1 MIAFRTAAGYSPA
14 YSSPL
19 LAAIMRPVHEYDAPQ
34 APEARRVAGRVAS
47 SDGLRYRLS
56 PTMDNGPAMLPTPSP
71 EARVTFA
78 ILCARSVCQRPG
90 FLEWADGWLSG
101 RDRTKATAFAA
112 LAPVP
117 VCDRAYVAH
126 WATMAGAF
134 PHDATFPAQTAALLA
149 AYVCPEGTFDFETR
163 ALAALEMCQ

>member
-14 YSSPL
+14 YSSPT
-19 LAAIMRPVHEYDAPQ
+19 LAAIMRPVHEYDAPG
-34 APEARRVAGRVAS
+34 PVEARRVLASVIS
-47 SDGLRYRLS
+47 SDGLRLRIGRVTYCDAA
-56 PTMDNGPAMLPTPSP
+56 TLPELSP
-71 EARVTFA
+71 EARITFA
-78 ILCARSVCQRPG
+78 ILCARSVCRRPG
-90 FLEWADGWLSG
+90 FLEWADGWLTG

-112 LAPVP
+112 LSPVP